1 VTRRPVA
8 ALVMLAVLAGGCGG
22 SSAASSGGSGG
33 TLTVFA
39 AASLTNAFTDLAKT
53 YQAQHAGWKVRLNFA
68 GSDALAAQI
77 EQGAHADVYAAASP
91 KYPEQ
96 LQAEKLLGPTGDF
109 ATNSLVLIVPSDDP
123 AGIKSVV
130 DITKGAKVVVG
141 DPAVPIGAYTETVLG
156 TLGIDPGTLNIVSR
170 EPAVTSILQKVELG
184 EADAGFVYVTDARS
198 AGDKVRQITL
208 PAAAQ
213 ATAVYPIG
221 VVSGSKQTKA
231 AKQWIDLVMSSQ
243 AQQVLARLGFGP
255 APSS

>member
-1 VTRRPVA
+1 VTRRSVA
-8 ALVMLAVLAGGCGG
+8 ALVVLALLAGGCGG
-22 SSAASSGGSGG
+22 SSAASSGDSGG

-53 YQAQHAGWKVRLNFA
+53 FQSQHPGWKVQLNFA

-96 LQAEKLLGPTGDF
+96 LQGEKLLGGTTDF
-109 ATNSLVLIVPSDDP
+109 ATNTLVLIVPSDNP
-123 AGIKSVV
+123 AGIKVV
-130 DITKGAKVVVG
+130 GDITKGAKLVVG

-156 TLGIDPGTLNIVSR
+156 NLGIDPGSLNVVSR

-198 AGDKVRQITL
+198 AADKVQQIRL

-221 VVSGSKQTKA
+221 IVSGSKQTKA
-231 AKQWIDLVMSSQ
+231 AQQWIDLVMSSQ
-243 AQQVLARLGFGP
+243 GQQALAGLGFGP